1 VAEVP
6 GGLTELAQD
15 ALSLLGATA
24 VAVRAVRED
33 GSLDTLALAGRNAAA
48 LVAASPASA
57 GQDESVT
64 TGILGRWRRR
74 EQAGPG
80 ETENHPISDSNGRQL
95 GWLTLERGPVESGRL
110 AETALRL
117 VLAQAAALLETAELT
132 ARLRAQDELLL
143 DRLDQLRAS
152 EQALRVAFEE
162 SVVGM
167 AMISLD
173 PDDPGRYLQVND
185 ALCRLTGYS
194 REELLARPFEEQTH
208 PEDRGPTASAMRRAM
223 AGRRTPFR
231 TEKRFV
237 RADGSTCWVRVTATP
252 LFDDDDRPL
261 YALGQ
266 VEDLSQRAE
275 HDVELAARL
284 DPLTGTLNSAALEQG
299 LVETVQRAHR
309 IGTGCAVLM
318 AELPGWDE
326 LTAGQDEPGG
336 LADQLQIA
344 LARRLQTTLR
354 GTDVISRVG
363 DNQFVIITEEVGAE
377 QVEAVAGRLE
387 LALTA
392 PEIIGGREFSMSAHL
407 GMSVLSGEPGDD
419 AGQSATLLAQAR
431 TAMIQARAAGGGSHV
446 LYLSDGAQ
454 PAVGTSRTLYAHPD
468 WRGRIDR

>member
-1 VAEVP
+1 MAEVRA
-6 GGLTELAQD
+6 GLTELVQD
-15 ALSLLGATA
+15 AVSLLGATA
-24 VAVRAVRED
+24 VAVRAARED

-48 LVAASPASA
+48 LTVTLA
-57 GQDESVT
+57 GADEPTT

-74 EQAGPG
+74 EAGPG
-80 ETENHPISDSNGRQL
+80 ETENHPITGSTGRRL
-95 GWLTLERGPVESGRL
+95 GWLTLERGSAEAGRQ
-110 AETALRL
+110 AEIALRL
-117 VLAQAAALLETAELT
+117 VLTQAAVLLEAEELA
-132 ARLRAQDELLL
+132 ARVRAQDELLL
-143 DRLDQLRAS
+143 DRLDRLRAS
-152 EQALRVAFEE
+152 EQALTVAFEE

-173 PDDPGRYLQVND
+173 PDDPGRYLRVND

-194 REELLARPFEEQTH
+194 REELLSRPFEEQTH
-208 PEDRGPTASAMRRAM
+208 PDDRGPTASAMRRAM

-231 TEKRFV
+231 TEKRFL

-266 VEDLSQRAE
+266 VEDLTQRAE
-275 HDVELAARL
+275 HDIELAARL
-284 DPLTGTLNSAALEQG
+284 DPLTGTLNSDTLEQG

-309 IGTGCAVLM
+309 IGTGCAVLV

-326 LTAGQDEPGG
+326 LTAGHHEPGG
-336 LADQLQIA
+336 LAEQLQVA

-354 GTDVISRVG
+354 GSDVISRVG

-377 QVEAVAGRLE
+377 QVKAVAGRLE
-387 LALTA
+387 QALAA
-392 PEIIGGREFSMSAHL
+392 PETIGGREFSMSANL

-419 AGQSATLLAQAR
+419 AGQSTALLAQAR
-431 TAMIQARAAGGGSHV
+431 TALIQARAAGGGSHV

-454 PAVGTSRTLYAHPD
+454 PAVGTSRTLYAAPD
-468 WRGRIDR
+468 WRGRSGR